1 MKMRVPRSVLAA
13 LCAVTL
19 AATLSPAAAQSDDA
33 DLKKALSEVKVA
45 WRDYENCARA
55 KLCSVYFDT
64 FGVGITFSD
73 GTIAPFSQVQ
83 RLFAS
88 HHECIQ
94 NARAA
99 LEHGDKA
106 LAVQWVMAA
115 EIPDPQGRDWLG
127 EHPDAVIEALRR
139 CCVG

>member
-1 MKMRVPRSVLAA
+1 MRVSRSVLAA
-13 LCAVTL
+13 LRAVAF
-19 AATLSPAAAQSDDA
+19 AAAVSPATAQNDDEV
-33 DLKKALSEVKVA
+33 KKALTEVKTA

-55 KLCSVYFDT
+55 KLCSVPFDT
-64 FGVGITFSD
+64 FGVGITFAD
-73 GTIAPFSQVQ
+73 GTIAPFSHLQ

-88 HHECIQ
+88 PHDCIQ

-106 LAVQWVMAA
+106 LAVQWVMAS
-115 EIPDPQGRDWLG
+115 EIPYPEVRDWLG